1 MDRRATMMKNRFLFC
16 IFMVGLSFVLS
27 LNAQVIDTT
36 IVVKGIEKTVQP
48 SDSLFN
54 DSISRMFESVL
65 KTDEKLKDEKIVIGT
80 ETKAEFKPDP
90 TRAVLYTLIF
100 PGMGQ
105 IYNRKYWKLPI
116 VYGGFIGITYAITW
130 NGNIYHDYS
139 NGYRDLVTGEGDSW
153 KSLLSAR
160 TVQEI
165 ESDPSLKETY
175 RATFKRKKD
184 YYRRNRDLAVFAM
197 VGLYALCMIDAYV
210 DAQLYDFDVSPDLS
224 MRVEPVVWGPDGRS
238 NFAVGLQCS
247 VRF

>member
-1 MDRRATMMKNRFLFC
+1 MK
-16 IFMVGLSFVLS
+16 
-27 LNAQVIDTT
+27 AQVLDTAI
-36 IVVKGIEKTVQP
+36 IVGEPETAVQFP
-48 SDSLFN
+48 DSLSSDS
-54 DSISRMFESVL
+54 IARMF
-65 KTDEKLKDEKIVIGT
+65 DELLTNNEVTI
-80 ETKAEFKPDP
+80 KADTIIRTNINPEFKPNP
-90 TRAVLYTLIF
+90 TKAVLYTLIF

-139 NGYRDLVTGEGDSW
+139 NGYRDLVTGEGNSW

-165 ESDPSLKETY
+165 EANPSLKETY

-197 VGLYALCMIDAYV
+197 VGLYALCMVDAYV

-224 MRVEPVVWGPDGRS
+224 MRVEPIIWGPNGHS
-238 NFAVGLQCS
+238 NFSVGLQCS